1 MDDKQS
7 NMNSN
12 LDVIAGRN
20 AVLEALK
27 AGRPVDCLL
36 ISKGIQIGQI
46 GRQIA
51 ICKERGITVKEVSP
65 IKLDML
71 CSNVAHQGIAVM
83 IAAREYCSTL
93 DILEIAQK
101 KGEPP
106 FIIIADSLEDPHN
119 LGAVIRSAEAAGAH
133 GVIIPARNSVGLTAT
148 VAKASAGAI
157 ENIAIAKVSNIVSTL
172 EILKK
177 AGVWI
182 YCADMDGKPYYQ
194 VDLTGPIAV
203 IVGSEGQGVGRLI
216 KESCDFV
223 ISIPMHGKANSLNA
237 SVAAGIIMF
246 EIAKN
251 RY

>member
-1 MDDKQS
+1 MSENQS
-7 NMNSN
+7 NFNN
-12 LDVIAGRN
+12 RLDVIAGRN

-27 AGRPVDCLL
+27 SGRPVDCLMF
-36 ISKGIQIGQI
+36 SKGIQIGQI

-65 IKLDML
+65 VKLDTL
-71 CSNVAHQGIAVM
+71 CPGVPHQGIAIM
-83 IAAREYCSTL
+83 IAAREYCSVE
-93 DILEIAQK
+93 DILEIAK
-101 KGEPP
+101 KREEPP

-119 LGAVIRSAEAAGAH
+119 LGAIIRSAEAAGAH
-133 GVIIPARNSVGLTAT
+133 GVIIPARNSVGLTMT

-157 ENIAIAKVSNIVSTL
+157 ENIAVAKVSNIASTL

-194 VDLTGPIAV
+194 TDLTGSIAL
-203 IVGSEGQGVGRLI
+203 IIGSEGQGVGRLI
-216 KESCDFV
+216 KERCDFV

-237 SVAAGIIMF
+237 SVAAGIMMF
-246 EIAKN
+246 EVAKN

>member
-1 MDDKQS
+1 MDENIGSK
-7 NMNSN
+7 NSSI
-12 LDVIAGRN
+12 DVIAGRN

-27 AGRPVDCLL
+27 SGRPVDCLL
-36 ISKGIQIGQI
+36 ISKGIQMGQI
-46 GRQIA
+46 GRHIA
-51 ICKERGITVKEVSP
+51 ICKERGITIKEVSP
-65 IKLDML
+65 IKLDTL
-71 CSNVAHQGIAVM
+71 CPVIAHQGIAVQ
-83 IAAREYCSTL
+83 IAAREYCSVE
-93 DILEIAQK
+93 DILEIARQ

-148 VAKASAGAI
+148 VAKASSGAI
-157 ENIAIAKVSNIVSTL
+157 ENIAIAKVSNIAATL

-194 VDLTGPIAV
+194 TDLSGAIA
-203 IVGSEGQGVGRLI
+203 IIIGSEGQGVGRLI
-216 KESCDFV
+216 KERCDFV
-223 ISIPMHGKANSLNA
+223 VSIPMHGKANSLNA
-237 SVAAGIIMF
+237 SVAAGIILF

-251 RY
+251 R